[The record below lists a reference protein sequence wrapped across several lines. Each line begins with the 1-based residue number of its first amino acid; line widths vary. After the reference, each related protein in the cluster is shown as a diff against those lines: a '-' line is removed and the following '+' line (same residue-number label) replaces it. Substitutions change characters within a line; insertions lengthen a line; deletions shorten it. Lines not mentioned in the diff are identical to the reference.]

1 MPIDSPIDPVG
12 MFSGKRG
19 YPAVMAANCI
29 NTHRR
34 PTPAQL
40 RRFTVDGNR
49 FSLAL
54 CNKHHRE
61 LMMALQQVFEPYLTA
76 PALRQTVKVG
86 PTLGRKPL
94 VSSGAKPTNVDP
106 ITSTIRKWARD
117 NGLEVNVRGRLPERV
132 LAAYEAQGPAAPA
145 VTARTQRVRAVA
157 AHDTVTRRSSSSA
170 RATPPKR

>member
-1 MPIDSPIDPVG
+1 

-61 LMMALQQVFEPYLTA
+61 LMTALQQVFEPYLTA
-76 PALRQTVKVG
+76 PAPRQSVKAG
-86 PTLGRKPL
+86 PTRVRKPL
-94 VSSGAKPTNVDP
+94 VSSGTNPTNVDP
-106 ITSTIRKWARD
+106 ITSTIRQWARD

-132 LAAYEAQGPAAPA
+132 LAAYEAQGPATPT

-157 AHDTVTRRSSSSA
+157 AHDKVTRRSSSSA
-170 RATPPKR
+170 RATTPKR